1 MGFLL
6 FLSLIYEGSFLKS
19 DPQVPY
25 KCFVAIGKFFIKD
38 CILTFILNVCSI
50 LDLFHDVFVIL
61 KYINTY
67 DFEESLAYLLL
78 YLSIHGRIFLFIFAN
93 DSIYFMIFF

>member
-38 CILTFILNVCSI
+38 CIQTFILNVCSI

-61 KYINTY
+61 KYINMILK
-67 DFEESLAYLLL
+67 SLSPICFCIYQYTVGYF
-78 YLSIHGRIFLFIFAN
+78 YLSLLMTRFTL
-93 DSIYFMIFF
+93 